1 MRYMLITYV
10 RKPNEQIDEQVQV
23 STTIKERDIAT
34 CNIILDFEKKTVE
47 KSTVSG
53 TTIDKDFNKIVD
65 YYRQVYPDLI
75 DDLEKS
81 NQ

>member
-1 MRYMLITYV
+1 MLITYV
-10 RKPNEQIDEQVQV
+10 KKPNEQIDEQVQM
-23 STTIKERDIAT
+23 SNSLKERDIAT

-47 KSTVSG
+47 KSTING
-53 TTIDKDFNKIVD
+53 TSIHKDYYKIVE

-75 DDLEKS
+75 DELEKA